1 VQTGGAPAATPNLA
15 VQTGGAPNEGDIEQP
30 SSFTVDT
37 GAPANNYLTNTD
49 FKYIPPA
56 AETEQQEGYFDNDNN
71 WVAPSSNPYAG
82 GIVSFNGQ
90 NFAAPTLQQAG
101 GKYATPY
108 YEARTNQ
115 GELAAAVMANE
126 GQGVRLLDETGNVLF
141 QGTGPD
147 AARNA
152 TAIANQLSTSG
163 GKTAAWNIQIE
174 DPANKG
180 NYTSAGYESV
190 DKVKDHTLRNLLVD
204 IVPQILMAVAT
215 QGLSVGY
222 QMAGAAA
229 ATIPGS
235 VVQHKSLTD
244 SIFRAALAGG
254 TAGVLKGTTVGQNIT
269 SGITK
274 GVTGVTNAIT
284 GATVPAVV
292 DAAVPAVAGTL
303 SPLTVTAAGKVL
315 PGVIKGTLDSL
326 PGIVGS
332 TLTNLPDPIEG
343 QKPVDPG
350 KLTNTPADLAHLGD
364 GIATGPLDN
373 LAVNPGEVD
382 PVEVVMQR
390 MARAGAPVTRAQVV
404 EALGRGGTQF
414 AAEQILRF
422 EKNLPSNHLTN
433 LPDPIEGQKPADPGK
448 LTNTPADL
456 AHLGDGIAT
465 GPLDKVAKWA
475 KAHPLEAVRL
485 GLNAASGI
493 AGAVS
498 GGGGKSSGAGGDVG
512 GTLAQLRAN
521 LSPTYSAQLGAPRGM
536 FSALGT
542 AGTPYTPRPISNL
555 LPDAAVKT
563 GGSGGVNPSGT
574 AALSD
579 YLRRYPDVAA
589 EAAKNPGAYD
599 DVNEDGVIDDNDF
612 ALMHYILHGKDEGR
626 TLAVKTGGYIENPS
640 RDTDMHNSRF
650 QVMRKAEGG
659 AVDQRPYTLGPL
671 DEPIYS
677 DPAPTTAPS
686 MVGPLK
692 QPVASQLAQSFAV
705 DPRALAESYR
715 AGATGALQ
723 PLSVMQQRQSPY
735 SGYDPGTMGGMY
747 HYGESPTGE
756 TQHFNYA
763 LAQGS
768 VAPWMASTPTGTG
781 SYNMFG
787 VRRNDGVGTGG
798 GGTPT
803 TPTTPTTPAT
813 APISDAERAKWTAYV
828 NAYPDLAKAYAENNA
843 AYKDFNNDGKVDIA
857 DFGLGQYTNYG
868 QKEGR
873 SLTGPAASTASTGG
887 SGATIGAPGAKYNNS
902 AADIIAA
909 AKIMGF
915 DATAPGGGPTG
926 IDPMRMGDM
935 LLTQFRD
942 GTMTKG
948 IPAYNALLAAYGGA
962 DETPNA
968 GGSTTGYG
976 SNVSNQT
983 QEWMDARQ
991 GYWDALNNATSSAES
1006 DAALRRWNAAQGLK
1020 KGGPAGGQGR
1030 SNPRSQ
1036 FAVQGPGTG
1045 RSDSIP
1051 AVLSDGEY
1059 VMDAETV
1066 ALLGDGSSKA
1076 GAKKLDVMRGN
1087 LRKHKGRSLAQG
1099 RFSVNAKAP
1108 EKYLSGGR
1116 T

>member
-1 VQTGGAPAATPNLA
+1 
-15 VQTGGAPNEGDIEQP
+15 
-30 SSFTVDT
+30 
-37 GAPANNYLTNTD
+37 
-49 FKYIPPA
+49 
-56 AETEQQEGYFDNDNN
+56 
-71 WVAPSSNPYAG
+71 
-82 GIVSFNGQ
+82 
-90 NFAAPTLQQAG
+90 
-101 GKYATPY
+101 
-108 YEARTNQ
+108 
-115 GELAAAVMANE
+115 MANE

-190 DKVKDHTLRNLLVD
+190 DKVKDHTVRNLLVD

-244 SIFRAALAGG
+244 SLFRAALAAG
-254 TAGVLKGTTVGQNIT
+254 TAGVLKSTTVGQNIT
-269 SGITK
+269 SGISK
-274 GVTGVTNAIT
+274 GVTGVTNAFT
-284 GATVPAVV
+284 GATVPATVE
-292 DAAVPAVAGTL
+292 AAVPAVLGEL
-303 SPLTVTAAGKVL
+303 SPLTVTAASKVL
-315 PGVIKGTLDSL
+315 PGAIKGTLESIVGGSGANILRGGGGNDDLSVKDPSVTSAPPEGYVSPGSELAKAATPTDVEQIVIMGNKLKVNMSGELLTRALAQGITASAL
-326 PGIVGS
+326 PGWLARQGIITPEVEEITVTGKK
-332 TLTNLPDPIEG
+332 LPPAPKDPFAVITPAVIPAAIEAI
-343 QKPVDPG
+343 KPVDPG
-350 KLTNTPADLAHLGD
+350 KLTNTPEEMAAKSREFFPTPVQRVQDYLAGLTPLQRAALGFKVASA
-364 GIATGPLDN
+364 GTL
-373 LAVNPGEVD
+373 V
-382 PVEVVMQR
+382 
-390 MARAGAPVTRAQVV
+390 AGA
-404 EALGRGGTQF
+404 LSDGG
-414 AAEQILRF
+414 A
-422 EKNLPSNHLTN
+422 
-433 LPDPIEGQKPADPGK
+433 
-448 LTNTPADL
+448 
-456 AHLGDGIAT
+456 
-465 GPLDKVAKWA
+465 
-475 KAHPLEAVRL
+475 
-485 GLNAASGI
+485 
-493 AGAVS
+493 
-498 GGGGKSSGAGGDVG
+498 GGGGAGGAGTVKTID
-512 GTLAQLRAN
+512 QQRAG
-521 LSPTYSAQLGAPRGM
+521 LPDIFRAQLGAPRGM

-555 LPDAAVKT
+555 LPDAAVKP
-563 GGSGGVNPSGT
+563 SGVNPSGT

-626 TLAVKTGGYIENPS
+626 TLAVKTGGYIEHPS

-650 QVMRKAEGG
+650 QVMRKAAGG
-659 AVDQRPYTLGPL
+659 AVDQRPYTLGPI

-677 DPAPTTAPS
+677 DPAPTTASS

-692 QPVASQLAQSFAV
+692 QPVASQLAQSLAV

-787 VRRNDGVGTGG
+787 VKMNDGVGAGG
-798 GGTPT
+798 VGGAPT
-803 TPTTPTTPAT
+803 TPTTPTT

-887 SGATIGAPGAKYNNS
+887 SGATTSAPGAKYNNS
-902 AADIIAA
+902 AADIVAA
-909 AKIMGF
+909 AKVMVEPVNLGF
-915 DATAPGGGPTG
+915 KPENVAVVHQGLIGVAKEGTAARVFAGTPYQSAGKTG
-926 IDPMRMGDM
+926 TAQAVTIGQKD
-935 LLTQFRD
+935 
-942 GTMTKG
+942 K
-948 IPAYNALLAAYGGA
+948 YNASKLDEHQRDHALYMAFAPAENPQIALAIVV
-962 DETPNA
+962 ENA
-968 GGSTTGYG
+968 GFG
-976 SNVSNQT
+976 
-983 QEWMDARQ
+983 
-991 GYWDALNNATSSAES
+991 
-1006 DAALRRWNAAQGLK
+1006 AAQAAPIARRIFDYWLVGDYPSEQDIEDSQKGLASTPIGVRRRKDDIQLAPSEGVVGGLK
-1020 KGGPAGGQGR
+1020 SR
-1030 SNPRSQ
+1030 
-1036 FAVQGPGTG
+1036 
-1045 RSDSIP
+1045 
-1051 AVLSDGEY
+1051 
-1059 VMDAETV
+1059 
-1066 ALLGDGSSKA
+1066 
-1076 GAKKLDVMRGN
+1076 
-1087 LRKHKGRSLAQG
+1087 
-1099 RFSVNAKAP
+1099 
-1108 EKYLSGGR
+1108 
-1116 T
+1116 